1 MKKYLLDIPFG
12 LLVIILMLAAQ
23 FLVTI
28 PFTEVAEDTNPE
40 RWQQLINRELLLAA
54 LPMLLI
60 TFFLAKSRHT
70 QNISEGAVRGGIW
83 ALCILAFYVF
93 IGNNNGS
100 LELIFASIGLYA
112 LTVCALAGPVLPGY
126 LAQRKKAA

>member
-70 QNISEGAVRGGIW
+70 LTISEGAVRGGIW
-83 ALCILAFYVF
+83 ALFVLAFYVF
-93 IGNNNGS
+93 IGNNNGNI
-100 LELIFASIGLYA
+100 ELIFTSVGLYGLVA
-112 LTVCALAGPVLPGY
+112 CVLAGPMLQG
-126 LAQRKKAA
+126 LWAQRKKAA